1 MYSITFAKIVF
12 LSQTG
17 FASLKLVY
25 IGLAMGA
32 VPVAGFS
39 PYAGSG
45 SAPHMHN
52 ILRSPAG
59 ALTVDRIEE
68 EQRNSS
74 SPQPLQQRWVGL
86 YIIMCGLEVGLKI
99 S

>member
-52 ILRSPAG
+52 ILRSPG
-59 ALTVDRIEE
+59 ERGPVPFIG
-68 EQRNSS
+68 
-74 SPQPLQQRWVGL
+74 W
-86 YIIMCGLEVGLKI
+86 I
-99 S
+99 SWLID